1 MMSNKS
7 QYSDYFNK
15 TNLLNLF
22 RENGLF
28 DMKNDPLIKANLN
41 LEEVIDFPIFSL
53 SKKQFIKDIPSGEFS
68 TNIYGDVVDEYGMP
82 NGFTVKMALLTLY
95 GSIANNVKKFTDSRE
110 TMEHILSNSPISL
123 NEKQYILLTKLE
135 TSFGIADQ
143 LSKFINNKADLE
155 NQLKAKYSVYELAE
169 MLSVKDFVI
178 RTTKYSK
185 KHAPDI
191 HTVDLFTGDTLSE
204 RINKENDV
212 EAGISTSTSIAM
224 PKNESHNDE
233 VKEFVQDNPSVVAK
247 PEQKQETVEVPSA
260 NMADTHDTNTVEPDD
275 SVATHNPEASAP
287 SENHPLDIEII
298 KDKVQLKS
306 ELVKLDDALLS
317 SLDKSIII
325 IKSLNK
331 VSEELNT
338 AVANN
343 DLVMRENLLDSF
355 ALLSDKLLSVSNRFS
370 LNDLMNTINKDGS
383 VPELELINKVLQ
395 HKHNNE
401 SSLDWFAFDDFFD
414 ADGKPNKFTKY
425 NLLLDN
431 NQAVVRTIA
440 TFKNSKKLE
449 QLYQTYLVQDATGET
464 PIATYLKEDVVTND
478 FNNSFAKSLKS
489 GRVMSGVVAKILR
502 NPLDNETYKVVLDNI
517 FNANDKDG
525 YKLEE
530 YKHLFSVVNANK
542 QFLDDVNERVDE
554 FVSTNP
560 TFASQLL
567 DSTLDAVI
575 INHDVEGINRV
586 MKMIKS
592 QNLINPSIDKE
603 FVKEAYKKA
612 LSLPD
617 VVIKDL
623 QISQNDLDDYQI
635 TMTQKQRSKIS
646 SLKP

>member
-1 MMSNKS
+1 MSNKS

-28 DMKNDPLIKANLN
+28 DIKNDPLIKANLN

-68 TNIYGDVVDEYGMP
+68 TNIYGDAVDEYGMP

-95 GSIANNVKKFTDSRE
+95 GSIVNNVKKFTDSRE

-143 LSKFINNKADLE
+143 LSKFINNKTDLE
-155 NQLKAKYSVYELAE
+155 NQLKAQYSVYELAE

-233 VKEFVQDNPSVVAK
+233 VREFVQDNPSVVAK

-383 VPELELINKVLQ
+383 IPELELINKVLQ

-502 NPLDNETYKVVLDNI
+502 NPLDDETYKVVLDNI

>member
-1 MMSNKS
+1 MMRNKS

-28 DMKNDPLIKANLN
+28 DMKNNPLIKANLN
-41 LEEVIDFPIFSL
+41 LEELVDFPIFSL

-68 TNIYGDVVDEYGMP
+68 TNIYGDAIDEYGMP

-110 TMEHILSNSPISL
+110 TLEYILSNSPISL

-135 TSFGIADQ
+135 TSFGIAGQ
-143 LSKFINNKADLE
+143 LSKFINNKIYLE

-178 RTTKYSK
+178 RTTKYNK
-185 KHAPDI
+185 KHAPDM
-191 HTVDLFTGDTLSE
+191 HTIDLFTGDTLSE
-204 RINKENDV
+204 RMNKED
-212 EAGISTSTSIAM
+212 EKEKLSATTSYTTTST
-224 PKNESHNDE
+224 PTLENESHSDE
-233 VKEFVQDNPSVVAK
+233 GKEFVQENPSVAATL
-247 PEQKQETVEVPSA
+247 EQTQATVESV
-260 NMADTHDTNTVEPDD
+260 DV
-275 SVATHNPEASAP
+275 VATHNPEASEANDASEVEAIAP
-287 SENHPLDIEII
+287 SENNPLDMEII
-298 KDKVQLKS
+298 KDRVQLKA
-306 ELVKLDDALLS
+306 ELAKLDNTLLS

-325 IKSLNK
+325 VKSLNE
-331 VSEELNT
+331 VGEELNT

-343 DLVMRENLLDSF
+343 DLVMREQLLDSF
-355 ALLSDKLLSVSNRFS
+355 ALLSDKLLSVYTHFN
-370 LNDLMNTINKDGS
+370 LNNLMNNINKDGAF
-383 VPELELINKVLQ
+383 PELELINKVLQ

-401 SSLDWFAFDDFFD
+401 SGLDRFVFDDFFD
-414 ADGKPNKFTKY
+414 ADGQPNKFTKY

-431 NQAVVRTIA
+431 NQEVVRTIA
-440 TFKNSKKLE
+440 SFKNSKKLE

-478 FNNSFAKSLKS
+478 FDNSFAKSLKS
-489 GRVMSGVVAKILR
+489 QRVMSGVVAKILR
-502 NPLDNETYKVVLDNI
+502 NPLDAETYQVVLDNI
-517 FNANDKDG
+517 FNTNDKEH

-530 YKHLFSVVNANK
+530 YKHLFSVVSANK

-575 INHDVEGINRV
+575 INHDIEGINRV
-586 MKMIKS
+586 MQMIKS

-603 FVKEAYKKA
+603 FVKEAYEKA

-617 VVIKDL
+617 VVVKDL
-623 QISQNDLDDYQI
+623 KISQNDLDDYQI

>member
-1 MMSNKS
+1 MSNKS

-155 NQLKAKYSVYELAE
+155 TQLKAKYSVYELAE

-191 HTVDLFTGDTLSE
+191 HTFDLFTGDTLSE

-260 NMADTHDTNTVEPDD
+260 NMADTHDTNTVESDD

-502 NPLDNETYKVVLDNI
+502 NPLDDETYKVVLDNI

-554 FVSTNP
+554 FVSTNQ

-575 INHDVEGINRV
+575 INHDIEGINRV
-586 MKMIKS
+586 MKMIKA

>member
-1 MMSNKS
+1 MSNKS
-7 QYSDYFNK
+7 QYSDYFNQ

-22 RENGLF
+22 RENGIF
-28 DMKNDPLIKANLN
+28 DMKNNPLIKANLN
-41 LEEVIDFPIFSL
+41 LEEVIDFPIFSS

-68 TNIYGDVVDEYGMP
+68 TNIYGDAVDEYGMP

-110 TMEHILSNSPISL
+110 TLEYILSNSPISL

-135 TSFGIADQ
+135 TSLCIAGQ
-143 LSKFINNKADLE
+143 LSKFINNKIYLE

-169 MLSVKDFVI
+169 MLSVKDFMI
-178 RTTKYSK
+178 RTTKYNK
-185 KHAPDI
+185 KHAPDM
-191 HTVDLFTGDTLSE
+191 HTIDLFTGDTLSE
-204 RINKENDV
+204 RMNKE
-212 EAGISTSTSIAM
+212 EEKEKLSASATSQATATLE
-224 PKNESHNDE
+224 NESHSDE
-233 VKEFVQDNPSVVAK
+233 GKEFVQENSSVAATL
-247 PEQKQETVEVPSA
+247 EQTQA
-260 NMADTHDTNTVEPDD
+260 TVEPVDA
-275 SVATHNPEASAP
+275 VATHNPETNEASKAEANAP
-287 SENHPLDIEII
+287 SENMPLDMEII
-298 KDKVQLKS
+298 KDKVQLKA
-306 ELVKLDDALLS
+306 ELAKLDGALLS

-325 IKSLNK
+325 VKSLNE
-331 VSEELNT
+331 VGEELKT

-343 DLVMRENLLDSF
+343 DLVIREKLLDSF
-355 ALLSDKLLSVSNRFS
+355 ALLSDKLLSVSNHFS
-370 LNDLMNTINKDGS
+370 LNYLMNTINQDGS

-401 SSLDWFAFDDFFD
+401 SGLDWFAFDDFFD
-414 ADGKPNKFTKY
+414 DDGKPNKFTKY

-502 NPLDNETYKVVLDNI
+502 NPLDDETYKVVLDNI
-517 FNANDKDG
+517 FNTNDKDG

-530 YKHLFSVVNANK
+530 YQHLFSVVNANK

-575 INHDVEGINRV
+575 MNHDIEGINRV
-586 MKMIKS
+586 MQMIKS

-603 FVKEAYKKA
+603 FVKEAYEKA

-617 VVIKDL
+617 VVVKDL

>member
-110 TMEHILSNSPISL
+110 TMDHILSNSPISL

-260 NMADTHDTNTVEPDD
+260 NMADTHDMNTVEPDN
-275 SVATHNPEASAP
+275 SVATHNPEASVP

-464 PIATYLKEDVVTND
+464 PISTYLKEDVVTND

-502 NPLDNETYKVVLDNI
+502 NPLDDETYKVVLDNI

-542 QFLDDVNERVDE
+542 QLLDDVNERVDE

-586 MKMIKS
+586 MQMIKS

-635 TMTQKQRSKIS
+635 TITQKQRSKIS

>member
-28 DMKNDPLIKANLN
+28 DIKNDPLIKANLN

-68 TNIYGDVVDEYGMP
+68 TNIYGDAVDEYGMP

-95 GSIANNVKKFTDSRE
+95 GSIVNNVKKFTDSRE

-143 LSKFINNKADLE
+143 LSKFINNKTDLE
-155 NQLKAKYSVYELAE
+155 NQLKAQYSVYELAE

-233 VKEFVQDNPSVVAK
+233 VREFVQDNPSVVAK

-306 ELVKLDDALLS
+306 ELVKLVDALLS
-317 SLDKSIII
+317 SLD
-325 IKSLNK
+325 
-331 VSEELNT
+331 
-338 AVANN
+338 
-343 DLVMRENLLDSF
+343 
-355 ALLSDKLLSVSNRFS
+355 
-370 LNDLMNTINKDGS
+370 
-383 VPELELINKVLQ
+383 
-395 HKHNNE
+395 
-401 SSLDWFAFDDFFD
+401 
-414 ADGKPNKFTKY
+414 
-425 NLLLDN
+425 
-431 NQAVVRTIA
+431 
-440 TFKNSKKLE
+440 
-449 QLYQTYLVQDATGET
+449 
-464 PIATYLKEDVVTND
+464 
-478 FNNSFAKSLKS
+478 
-489 GRVMSGVVAKILR
+489 
-502 NPLDNETYKVVLDNI
+502 
-517 FNANDKDG
+517 
-525 YKLEE
+525 
-530 YKHLFSVVNANK
+530 
-542 QFLDDVNERVDE
+542 
-554 FVSTNP
+554 
-560 TFASQLL
+560 
-567 DSTLDAVI
+567 
-575 INHDVEGINRV
+575 
-586 MKMIKS
+586 
-592 QNLINPSIDKE
+592 
-603 FVKEAYKKA
+603 
-612 LSLPD
+612 
-617 VVIKDL
+617 
-623 QISQNDLDDYQI
+623 
-635 TMTQKQRSKIS
+635 
-646 SLKP
+646 

>member
-1 MMSNKS
+1 MSNKS

-41 LEEVIDFPIFSL
+41 LEEVVDFPIFSL
-53 SKKQFIKDIPSGEFS
+53 SKKQFIKEIPSGEFS
-68 TNIYGDVVDEYGMP
+68 TNIYGDAIDEYGMP

-110 TMEHILSNSPISL
+110 TLEYILSNSPISL

-135 TSFGIADQ
+135 TSFGIAGQ
-143 LSKFINNKADLE
+143 LSKFINNKIYLE

-185 KHAPDI
+185 KHAPDM
-191 HTVDLFTGDTLSE
+191 HTIDLFTGDTLSE
-204 RINKENDV
+204 RMNKENEG
-212 EAGISTSTSIAM
+212 EAGISTTNTAT
-224 PKNESHNDE
+224 PDNE
-233 VKEFVQDNPSVVAK
+233 VKEPIQDTQSVVGETTQVDVTSANTLDANAVE
-247 PEQKQETVEVPSA
+247 PVEMHNQETSEAEA
-260 NMADTHDTNTVEPDD
+260 N
-275 SVATHNPEASAP
+275 EASAP
-287 SENHPLDIEII
+287 SENMPLDMEII
-298 KDKVQLKS
+298 KDKVQLKA

-325 IKSLNK
+325 VKSLNE
-331 VSEELNT
+331 VGEELNT

-343 DLVMRENLLDSF
+343 DLVMREQLLDSF
-355 ALLSDKLLSVSNRFS
+355 ALLSDKLLSVYNHFN
-370 LNDLMNTINKDGS
+370 LNNLMNNINKDGAF
-383 VPELELINKVLQ
+383 PELELINKVLQ

-401 SSLDWFAFDDFFD
+401 SGLDWFAFDNFFD

-478 FNNSFAKSLKS
+478 FDNSFAKSLKS

-502 NPLDNETYKVVLDNI
+502 NPLDDETYKVVLDNI
-517 FNANDKDG
+517 FNTNDKDG

-530 YKHLFSVVNANK
+530 YKHLFSVVSANK

-560 TFASQLL
+560 KFASKLL

-575 INHDVEGINRV
+575 INHDIECINRV
-586 MKMIKS
+586 MQMIKS

-603 FVKEAYKKA
+603 FVKEAYEKA

-617 VVIKDL
+617 GVVKDL

-635 TMTQKQRSKIS
+635 TMTKKQRSKIS

>member
-1 MMSNKS
+1 MSNNKS

-41 LEEVIDFPIFSL
+41 LEEVVDFPIFSL

-68 TNIYGDVVDEYGMP
+68 TNIYGDAVDEYGMP

-110 TMEHILSNSPISL
+110 TLEYILSNSPISL

-135 TSFGIADQ
+135 TTFDIAGQ
-143 LSKFINNKADLE
+143 LSKFINNKVYLE

-185 KHAPDI
+185 KHAPDM
-191 HTVDLFTGDTLSE
+191 HTIDLFTGDTLSE
-204 RINKENDV
+204 RMNKENEG
-212 EAGISTSTSIAM
+212 EAGISTTNTAT
-224 PKNESHNDE
+224 PDNE
-233 VKEFVQDNPSVVAK
+233 VKEPIQDNQSVVG
-247 PEQKQETVEVPSA
+247 ETTQVDVTS
-260 NMADTHDTNTVEPDD
+260 ADTLDANAVEP
-275 SVATHNPEASAP
+275 VEMHNPETSEAEASAP
-287 SENHPLDIEII
+287 SENMPLDMEII
-298 KDKVQLKS
+298 KDKVQLKA

-325 IKSLNK
+325 VKSLNE
-331 VSEELNT
+331 VGEELNT

-343 DLVMRENLLDSF
+343 DLVTREQLLDSF
-355 ALLSDKLLSVSNRFS
+355 ALLSDKLLSVYNHFN
-370 LNDLMNTINKDGS
+370 LNNLMNNINKDGAF
-383 VPELELINKVLQ
+383 PELELINKVLQ

-401 SSLDWFAFDDFFD
+401 SGLDWFAFDNFFD

-449 QLYQTYLVQDATGET
+449 QLYQTYLVQDATGKT

-478 FNNSFAKSLKS
+478 FDNSFAKSLKS

-502 NPLDNETYKVVLDNI
+502 NTLDDETYKVVLDNI
-517 FNANDKDG
+517 FNTNDKDG

-530 YKHLFSVVNANK
+530 YKHLFSVVSANK

-560 TFASQLL
+560 KFASKLL

-575 INHDVEGINRV
+575 INHDIEGINRV
-586 MKMIKS
+586 MQMIKS

-603 FVKEAYKKA
+603 FVKEAYEKA
-612 LSLPD
+612 FSLPD
-617 VVIKDL
+617 VVVKDL

-635 TMTQKQRSKIS
+635 TMTKKQRSKIS

>member
-1 MMSNKS
+1 MSAKS

-28 DMKNDPLIKANLN
+28 DIKNDPLIKANLN

-53 SKKQFIKDIPSGEFS
+53 SKKQFIKYIPSGEFS
-68 TNIYGDVVDEYGMP
+68 TNIYGDTVDAYGRP

-110 TMEHILSNSPISL
+110 TLEHILSNSPISL

-135 TSFGIADQ
+135 TSFGIVDQ
-143 LSKFINNKADLE
+143 LSQFINNKADLE
-155 NQLKAKYSVYELAE
+155 NQLKATYSIYELSE

-178 RTTKYSK
+178 RTIKYSK
-185 KHAPDI
+185 KHTPDI
-191 HTVDLFTGDTLSE
+191 NTIDLFTGDTLSE
-204 RINKENDV
+204 RINKES
-212 EAGISTSTSIAM
+212 EAAPQVGVNVAASTHPATPM
-224 PKNESHNDE
+224 LDNESDND
-233 VKEFVQDNPSVVAK
+233 KIKTLAQDNPSIVD
-247 PEQKQETVEVPSA
+247 EQTQEKVDAPLPSTVDKA
-260 NMADTHDTNTVEPDD
+260 NTVD
-275 SVATHNPEASAP
+275 TYNPEISTP
-287 SENHPLDIEII
+287 SENMPLDMEII
-298 KDKVQLKS
+298 KNKAELKV
-306 ELVKLDDALLS
+306 ELAKLDDALLS

-325 IKSLNK
+325 IKSLNEAG
-331 VSEELNT
+331 EELHT

-343 DLVMRENLLDSF
+343 DLVMREKLLDSF

-370 LNDLMNTINKDGS
+370 LNDLMNTINPDGS
-383 VPELELINKVLQ
+383 VPEVEQINKVLQ
-395 HKHNNE
+395 HKHNNK
-401 SSLDWFAFDDFFD
+401 SGSDWFAFDDFFD
-414 ADGKPNKFTKY
+414 DEGKPNKFTKY

-464 PIATYLKEDVVTND
+464 PISTYLKDDVVTKD

-489 GRVMSGVVAKILR
+489 GRVMSGVVAKILS

-517 FNANDKDG
+517 FNTNDKDG

-530 YKHLFSVVNANK
+530 YKNLFSVVSANK

-560 TFASQLL
+560 KFASQLL
-567 DSTLDAVI
+567 DSTLDVVI
-575 INHDVEGINRV
+575 MNHDIESINRV
-586 MKMIKS
+586 MQMIKT

-603 FVKEAYKKA
+603 FVKESYQKA

-617 VVIKDL
+617 VVVKDL

-635 TMTQKQRSKIS
+635 TMTQKQRSKIT

>member
-1 MMSNKS
+1 
-7 QYSDYFNK
+7 
-15 TNLLNLF
+15 
-22 RENGLF
+22 
-28 DMKNDPLIKANLN
+28 
-41 LEEVIDFPIFSL
+41 
-53 SKKQFIKDIPSGEFS
+53 
-68 TNIYGDVVDEYGMP
+68 MP

-95 GSIANNVKKFTDSRE
+95 GSIVNNVKKFTDSRE

-143 LSKFINNKADLE
+143 LSKFINNKTDLE
-155 NQLKAKYSVYELAE
+155 NQLKAQYSVYELAE

-233 VKEFVQDNPSVVAK
+233 VREFVQDNPSVVAK

-383 VPELELINKVLQ
+383 IPELELINKVLQ

-502 NPLDNETYKVVLDNI
+502 NPLDDETYKVVLDNI

>member
-28 DMKNDPLIKANLN
+28 DIKNDPLIKANLN

-68 TNIYGDVVDEYGMP
+68 TNIYGDAVDEYGMP

-95 GSIANNVKKFTDSRE
+95 GSIVNNVKKFTDSRE

-143 LSKFINNKADLE
+143 LSKFINNKTDLE
-155 NQLKAKYSVYELAE
+155 NQLKAQYSVYELAE

-233 VKEFVQDNPSVVAK
+233 VREFVQDNPSVVAK

-383 VPELELINKVLQ
+383 IPELELINKVLQ

-502 NPLDNETYKVVLDNI
+502 NPLDDETYKVVLDNI

>member
-1 MMSNKS
+1 MSNKS

>member
-28 DMKNDPLIKANLN
+28 DIKNDPLIKANLN

-68 TNIYGDVVDEYGMP
+68 TNIYGDAVDEYGMP

-95 GSIANNVKKFTDSRE
+95 GSIVNNVKKFTDSRE

-143 LSKFINNKADLE
+143 LSKFINNKTDLE
-155 NQLKAKYSVYELAE
+155 NQLKAQYSVYELAE

-233 VKEFVQDNPSVVAK
+233 VREFVQDNPSVVAK

-338 AVANN
+338 TVANN

-431 NQAVVRTIA
+431 NQAIVRTIA

-502 NPLDNETYKVVLDNI
+502 NPLDDETYKVVLDNI
-517 FNANDKDG
+517 FNTNDKDG

-575 INHDVEGINRV
+575 INHDIEGINRV
-586 MKMIKS
+586 MQMIKS

>member
-1 MMSNKS
+1 MSNKS
-7 QYSDYFNK
+7 QYSDYFNQ

-22 RENGLF
+22 RENGIF
-28 DMKNDPLIKANLN
+28 DMKNNPLIKANLN
-41 LEEVIDFPIFSL
+41 LEEVIDFPIFSS

-68 TNIYGDVVDEYGMP
+68 TNIYGDAVDEYGMP

-110 TMEHILSNSPISL
+110 TLEYILSNSPISL

-135 TSFGIADQ
+135 TSLCIAGQ
-143 LSKFINNKADLE
+143 LSKFINNKIYLE

-169 MLSVKDFVI
+169 MLSVKDFMI
-178 RTTKYSK
+178 RTTKYNK
-185 KHAPDI
+185 KHAPDM
-191 HTVDLFTGDTLSE
+191 HTIDLFTGDTLSE
-204 RINKENDV
+204 RMNKENEG
-212 EAGISTSTSIAM
+212 EAGISTTNTAT
-224 PKNESHNDE
+224 PDNE
-233 VKEFVQDNPSVVAK
+233 VKEPIQDNQSVVG
-247 PEQKQETVEVPSA
+247 ETTQVDVTS
-260 NMADTHDTNTVEPDD
+260 ADTLDANAVEP
-275 SVATHNPEASAP
+275 VEMHNPATSEAEANEASAP
-287 SENHPLDIEII
+287 SENMPLDMEII
-298 KDKVQLKS
+298 KDKVQLKA

-325 IKSLNK
+325 VKSLNE
-331 VSEELNT
+331 VGEELNT

-343 DLVMRENLLDSF
+343 DLVMREQLLDSF
-355 ALLSDKLLSVSNRFS
+355 ALLSDKLLSVYNHFN
-370 LNDLMNTINKDGS
+370 LNNLMNNINKDGAF
-383 VPELELINKVLQ
+383 PELELINKVLQ

-401 SSLDWFAFDDFFD
+401 SGLDWFAFDNFFD

-478 FNNSFAKSLKS
+478 FDNSFAKSLKS

-502 NPLDNETYKVVLDNI
+502 NPLYDETYKVVLDNI
-517 FNANDKDG
+517 FNTNDKDG

-530 YKHLFSVVNANK
+530 YKHLFSVVSANK

-560 TFASQLL
+560 KFASKLL

-575 INHDVEGINRV
+575 INHDIEGINRV
-586 MKMIKS
+586 MQMIKS

-603 FVKEAYKKA
+603 FVKEAYEKA

-617 VVIKDL
+617 GVVKDL

-635 TMTQKQRSKIS
+635 TMTKKQRSKIS

>member
-260 NMADTHDTNTVEPDD
+260 NMADTHDTNTVESDD

-542 QFLDDVNERVDE
+542 QFLDDINERVDE

-567 DSTLDAVI
+567 NSTLDAVI

>member
-7 QYSDYFNK
+7 QYSDYFNQ

-22 RENGLF
+22 RENGIF
-28 DMKNDPLIKANLN
+28 DMKNNPLIKANLN
-41 LEEVIDFPIFSL
+41 LEEVIDFPIFSS

-68 TNIYGDVVDEYGMP
+68 TNIYGDAVDEYGMP

-110 TMEHILSNSPISL
+110 TLEYILSNSPISL

-135 TSFGIADQ
+135 TSLCIAGQ
-143 LSKFINNKADLE
+143 LSKFINNKIYLE

-169 MLSVKDFVI
+169 MLSVKDFMI
-178 RTTKYSK
+178 RTTKYNK
-185 KHAPDI
+185 KHAPDM
-191 HTVDLFTGDTLSE
+191 HTIDLFTGDTLSE
-204 RINKENDV
+204 RMNKE
-212 EAGISTSTSIAM
+212 EEKEKLSASATSQATATLE
-224 PKNESHNDE
+224 NESHSDE
-233 VKEFVQDNPSVVAK
+233 GKEFVQENSSVAATL
-247 PEQKQETVEVPSA
+247 EQTQA
-260 NMADTHDTNTVEPDD
+260 TVEPVDA
-275 SVATHNPEASAP
+275 VATHNPETNEASKAEANAP
-287 SENHPLDIEII
+287 SENMPLDMEII
-298 KDKVQLKS
+298 KDKVQLKA
-306 ELVKLDDALLS
+306 ELAKLDGALLS

-325 IKSLNK
+325 VKSLNE
-331 VSEELNT
+331 VGEELKT

-343 DLVMRENLLDSF
+343 DLVIREKLLDSF
-355 ALLSDKLLSVSNRFS
+355 ALLSDKLLSVSNHFS
-370 LNDLMNTINKDGS
+370 LNYLMNTINQDGS

-401 SSLDWFAFDDFFD
+401 SGLDWFAFDDFFD
-414 ADGKPNKFTKY
+414 DDGKPNKFTKY

-502 NPLDNETYKVVLDNI
+502 NPLDDETYKVVLDNI
-517 FNANDKDG
+517 FNTNDKDG

-530 YKHLFSVVNANK
+530 YQHLFSVVNANK

-575 INHDVEGINRV
+575 MNHDIEGINRV
-586 MKMIKS
+586 MQMIKS

-603 FVKEAYKKA
+603 FVKEAYEKA

-617 VVIKDL
+617 VVVKDL

>member
-7 QYSDYFNK
+7 QYSDYFNQ

-22 RENGLF
+22 RENGIF
-28 DMKNDPLIKANLN
+28 DMKNNPLIKANLN
-41 LEEVIDFPIFSL
+41 LEEVIDFPIFSS

-68 TNIYGDVVDEYGMP
+68 TNIYGDAVDEYGMP

-110 TMEHILSNSPISL
+110 TLEYILSNSPISL

-135 TSFGIADQ
+135 TSLCIAGQ
-143 LSKFINNKADLE
+143 LSKFINNKIYLE

-169 MLSVKDFVI
+169 MLSVKDFMI
-178 RTTKYSK
+178 RTTKYNK
-185 KHAPDI
+185 KHAPDM
-191 HTVDLFTGDTLSE
+191 HTIDLFTGDTLSE
-204 RINKENDV
+204 RMNKENEG
-212 EAGISTSTSIAM
+212 EAGISTTNTAT
-224 PKNESHNDE
+224 PDNE
-233 VKEFVQDNPSVVAK
+233 VKEPIQDNQSVVG
-247 PEQKQETVEVPSA
+247 ETTQVDVTS
-260 NMADTHDTNTVEPDD
+260 ADTLDANAVEP
-275 SVATHNPEASAP
+275 VEMHNPATSEAEANEASAP
-287 SENHPLDIEII
+287 SENMPLDMEII
-298 KDKVQLKS
+298 KDKVQLKA

-325 IKSLNK
+325 VKSLNE
-331 VSEELNT
+331 VGEELNT

-343 DLVMRENLLDSF
+343 DLVMREQLLDSF
-355 ALLSDKLLSVSNRFS
+355 ALLSDKLLSVYNHFN
-370 LNDLMNTINKDGS
+370 LNNLMNNINKDGAF
-383 VPELELINKVLQ
+383 PELELINKVLQ

-401 SSLDWFAFDDFFD
+401 SGLDWFAFDNFFD

-478 FNNSFAKSLKS
+478 FDNSFAKSLKS

-502 NPLDNETYKVVLDNI
+502 NPLDDETYKVVLDNI
-517 FNANDKDG
+517 FNTNDKDG

-530 YKHLFSVVNANK
+530 YKHLFSVVSANK

-560 TFASQLL
+560 KFASKLL

-575 INHDVEGINRV
+575 INHDIEGINRV
-586 MKMIKS
+586 MQMIKS

-603 FVKEAYKKA
+603 FVKEAYEKA

-617 VVIKDL
+617 GVVKDL

-635 TMTQKQRSKIS
+635 TMTKKQRSKIS

>member
-1 MMSNKS
+1 MSNKS

-28 DMKNDPLIKANLN
+28 DMKNDPLIKANL
-41 LEEVIDFPIFSL
+41 EEVVDFPIFSL

-68 TNIYGDVVDEYGMP
+68 TNIYGDAVDEYGMP

-110 TMEHILSNSPISL
+110 TLEYILSNSPISL

-135 TSFGIADQ
+135 TSFGIAGQ
-143 LSKFINNKADLE
+143 LSKFINNKIYLE

-178 RTTKYSK
+178 RTTKYNK
-185 KHAPDI
+185 KHAPDM
-191 HTVDLFTGDTLSE
+191 HTIDLFTGDTLSE
-204 RINKENDV
+204 RINKE
-212 EAGISTSTSIAM
+212 EEKEKLSATTSYTTTSTSTLE
-224 PKNESHNDE
+224 NEFHSDE
-233 VKEFVQDNPSVVAK
+233 GKEFAQENPSVVATL
-247 PEQKQETVEVPSA
+247 EQTQA
-260 NMADTHDTNTVEPDD
+260 TVEPVDV
-275 SVATHNPEASAP
+275 VATHNPEASEANETSEAEASAP
-287 SENHPLDIEII
+287 SENMPLDMEII

-306 ELVKLDDALLS
+306 ELAKLDDALLS
-317 SLDKSIII
+317 SSDKSIII
-325 IKSLNK
+325 IKSLNE
-331 VSEELNT
+331 VGEELKT
-338 AVANN
+338 SVANN
-343 DLVMRENLLDSF
+343 DLVMREQLLDSF

-370 LNDLMNTINKDGS
+370 LNNLMNNINKDGAF
-383 VPELELINKVLQ
+383 PELELINKVLQ

-401 SSLDWFAFDDFFD
+401 SGLDWFAFDDFFD

-478 FNNSFAKSLKS
+478 FDNSFAKSLKS

-502 NPLDNETYKVVLDNI
+502 NPLDEETYKVVLDNI
-517 FNANDKDG
+517 FNTNDKDY

-530 YKHLFSVVNANK
+530 YQHLFSVVNANK

-575 INHDVEGINRV
+575 INHDIEGINRV
-586 MKMIKS
+586 MQMIKT

-603 FVKEAYKKA
+603 FVKEAYEKA

-617 VVIKDL
+617 VVVKDL